1 MAKSQNSE
9 KSKAFKNRF
18 QNDPDFARMRENV
31 KEFNNSMGAA
41 KLIRNAFR
49 GLIMATAV
57 NGTIL
62 NARMQRLFVQIVQSD
77 PTSDRGERLVSK
89 GDLSMAKKFDFN
101 DKAFLEVVLFALYT
115 STADRVSGRLAVQ
128 FPEFIPATSLTAPKG
143 TSHFR
148 IVTAAA
154 EFDFE
159 KGEYLFKEAKSAIIP
174 YNNVML
180 EPLNLEVSITPDS
193 KLAFLHVLGVECYQ
207 EVNGKMY
214 ALKDASHTALS
225 VIHAESAVV

>member
-1 MAKSQNSE
+1 MAKSQKSE
-9 KSKAFKNRF
+9 KSKAFKSRF

-31 KEFNNSMGAA
+31 KEFNNSMSAG

-49 GLIMATAV
+49 GLIKATAT
-57 NGTIL
+57 NGNTL
-62 NARMQRLFVQIVQSD
+62 TTRMQQLLMQVLQSD
-77 PTSDRGERLVSK
+77 AASDRGERLVSK
-89 GDLSMAKKFDFN
+89 GDLSMGKKFDFN
-101 DKAFLEVVLFALYT
+101 DKAFLEVVLYALYS

-154 EFDFE
+154 EFDFD
-159 KGEYLFKEAKSAIIP
+159 KGEYLFKETKSAIIP

-193 KLAFLHVLGVECYQ
+193 KLAFLHVLGVEYYQ